1 MTQTL
6 NPPTASRGPVTQL
19 NQEQVNR
26 YKRHLILPEVGV
38 EGQKKLLNAK
48 VLCIGAGGLGCPISL
63 YLAAAGVGTIGLADV
78 DVVSPSN
85 LQRQVLFGVND
96 VGEDKVKA
104 AARRL
109 KDLNPDL
116 KLIEHKTIVNS
127 SNVMDLIR
135 DYDVIID
142 GTDNFPTRYC
152 VNDACVLQKKPNVYG
167 SIFRFEGMVTV
178 FAPHLTNPDTGE
190 RGPCYRCMYPEPPDP
205 GSVPS
210 CAEGGVLG
218 VICGSIGSLQANE
231 TIKLILGLGRPAIG
245 RLLTYSSL
253 DIEFRTYKV
262 RRDPNC
268 PVCGDHP
275 TITKPI
281 DYEQF
286 CGVPILDPK
295 SLEETRQE
303 AHRAKT
309 GNGQVVGT
317 APAANL
323 DARGLP
329 PGYAFK
335 PDWETTPR
343 EVKQMLDRGEAF
355 YFVDCRLPN
364 EYQITHI
371 EGTDLVP
378 LQQMNQFREKLE
390 QHRNDKIV
398 VHCKSGGRSMQF
410 TQALR
415 QAGFKDVKSMAGG
428 ILLWNKDINPGG
440 PQY

>member
-1 MTQTL
+1 MAQAQNSGT
-6 NPPTASRGPVTQL
+6 VTQL
-19 NQEQVNR
+19 TNDQVNR

-48 VLCIGAGGLGCPISL
+48 VLVIGAGGLGCPISL

-85 LQRQVLFGVND
+85 LQRQVLFGVNS
-96 VGEDKVKA
+96 VGEPKVE
-104 AARRL
+104 AARKRL
-109 KDLNPDL
+109 QDLNPGL
-116 KLIEHKTIVNS
+116 NFIEHRVLVNS
-127 SNVMDLIR
+127 ENIMDLIK
-135 DYDVIID
+135 DYDVIVD

-152 VNDACVLQKKPNVYG
+152 VNDACVLLNKPNVYG

-178 FAPHLTNPDTGE
+178 FAPHLKNPDTNE
-190 RGPCYRCMYPEPPDP
+190 KGPCYRCLYPEPPDP

-218 VICGSIGSLQANE
+218 VICGSIGSLQATE
-231 TIKLILGLGRPAIG
+231 VVKLILGIGRSAIG
-245 RLLTYSSL
+245 RLITWSSL
-253 DIEFRTYKV
+253 DMEFRTFKIKH
-262 RRDPNC
+262 DKNC
-268 PVCGDHP
+268 PVCGEHP

-286 CGVPILDPK
+286 CGVSILDPK
-295 SLEETRQE
+295 SAEETKAEVAE
-303 AHRAKT
+303 AK
-309 GNGQVVGT
+309 
-317 APAANL
+317 APATAKKSALGL
-323 DARGLP
+323 DDHGLP

-343 EVKQMLDRGEAF
+343 DVKAMLDKGEKF
-355 YFVDCRLPN
+355 TFIDCRLPN
-364 EYQITHI
+364 EYAITNI
-371 EGTDLVP
+371 EGAALIP
-378 LQQMNQFREKLE
+378 LQQIAQRIGELNGKQEE
-390 QHRNDKIV
+390 KIV

-410 TQALR
+410 TQILR
-415 QAGFKDVKSMAGG
+415 QQGFKDVKSMAGG

>member
-6 NPPTASRGPVTQL
+6 NPSAAARPQSVTQL

-26 YKRHLILPEVGV
+26 YKRHLILPEVGP

-85 LQRQVLFGVND
+85 LQRQVLFGTKD
-96 VGEDKVKA
+96 VGEPKVEA

-127 SNVMDLIR
+127 SNVMDLIK

-152 VNDACVLQKKPNVYG
+152 VNDACVLMKKPNVYG

-178 FAPHLTNPDTGE
+178 FAPHLKNPDTGE
-190 RGPCYRCMYPEPPDP
+190 QGPCYRCMYPEPPDP

-218 VICGSIGSLQANE
+218 VICGSVGSLQANE
-231 TIKLILGLGRPAIG
+231 TVKLILGIGRPAIG

-268 PVCGDHP
+268 PVCGNHP
-275 TITKPI
+275 TITAPV

-303 AHRAKT
+303 ANRAKQGGT
-309 GNGQVVGT
+309 GQP

-323 DARGLP
+323 DAKGLP

-335 PDWETTPR
+335 PDWEVTPR
-343 EVKQMLDRGEAF
+343 EVKVMLDKGERF
-355 YFVDCRLPN
+355 YFIDCRLPN
-364 EYQITHI
+364 EYQITNI
-371 EGTDLVP
+371 PGAELIP
-378 LQQMNQFREKLE
+378 LQQIGQYRDKLE
-390 QHRNDKIV
+390 QHKDEKIV
-398 VHCKSGGRSMQF
+398 VHCKSGGRSLQF

-415 QAGFKDVKSMAGG
+415 QAGFKDVRSMAGG